1 MAPFV
6 YNFMKNLTARVRSIR
21 CTTSSECESN
31 QVCLAN
37 RCLFSNTTYY
47 HDALSPGIKYDFASG
62 YYTIINASE
71 PIWTESIWESTY
83 MRIYLQDSLA
93 IEIVILFG
101 GIFFLAAS
109 FLAVHFFLC
118 YARNHMKIE

>member
-6 YNFMKNLTARVRSIR
+6 YNFMKNLTARVRGIR
-21 CTTSSECESN
+21 CMTNSECESE

-47 HDALSPGIKYDFASG
+47 HGALSPGIQYDVASG
-62 YYTIINASE
+62 YYIIRNASE

-83 MRIYLQDSLA
+83 MRLYLQDSLT
-93 IEIVILFG
+93 IEFVVLFG
-101 GIFFLAAS
+101 GVFFLAAS
-109 FLAVHFFLC
+109 FLAVHLFLR